1 VEGSAETRETRDE
14 LLARAYKIEAEA
26 ARTHDPRVNPSAW
39 LAEAAEL
46 RRRALG
52 DRVYPVL
59 TCSSCFR
66 LTGWR
71 DANGLC
77 DACLRRAQLDAVYAD
92 PRSGWITLPDS
103 RRELVQQPDPPL
115 GKRLAASF
123 GFRRGL
129 RRAVARAWLTRVEP
143 GETGPAAPETGF
155 ELGVAHR
162 EEVHAADGSGLVVR
176 FSTAT
181 HVFDGDSWVRLDS
194 TRLAERSTLTPRE
207 FPAALPIEQ
216 LAEAWGD
223 FRAEIDAFNRHVW
236 EDELDRREAEREAL
250 AAREQMLREQRGT
263 AGLLDEDR

>member
-1 VEGSAETRETRDE
+1 MEGSAETEGTPDE
-14 LLARAYKIEAEA
+14 LLARAYELEAEA
-26 ARTHDPRVNPSAW
+26 ARTHDPRVNPGAR
-39 LAEAAEL
+39 LEEAAEL

-52 DRVYPVL
+52 ERGYPVL

-66 LTGWR
+66 LTGWV
-71 DANGLC
+71 DASGLC
-77 DACLRRAQLDAVYAD
+77 DACLRRAQLDAAYAD
-92 PRSGWITLPDS
+92 PRSGWITLPDG
-103 RRELVQQPDPPL
+103 RHELAQQPDPPL

-123 GFRRGL
+123 GFRKGL

-143 GETGPAAPETGF
+143 GETGPAAPETGYAL
-155 ELGVAHR
+155 EVAHR
-162 EEVHAADGSGLVVR
+162 DEVEAADGSGLVVR

-216 LAEAWGD
+216 LADAWGD
-223 FRAEIDAFNRHVW
+223 FRAEIDAFNRHTW
-236 EDELDRREAEREAL
+236 ERELDRRETERAAL
-250 AAREQMLREQRGT
+250 AAREETLREQRGT